1 MINTTAHASRRK
13 PWPAALGALALFPP
27 FFGLFPRS
35 CEPPDGGHGGEQSA
49 GEGGDTNTAG
59 QSTGGSNGGAS
70 DAGASGA
77 AGAGETP
84 DLVTEPLLGC
94 VQGVSGKLTP
104 GRFEAV
110 LPYFDLPSPDYPW
123 LTDWSGD
130 GQTAVGAYTNAPFD
144 NTQGAFFISW
154 HSDHGYELEAK
165 AAIDLTQFSEVPTA
179 LVNCDA
185 SVQVQRMGEGS
196 VYATNGIGVAASDN
210 PGKFHDYLTLS
221 EDGSS
226 LTFLTGIRDQVRP
239 WAEWHSTRGEV
250 QSLLLDPVQ
259 SLSSDGLTAFGTS
272 SCFTQTCEY
281 PKTFRWRPLEG
292 GEDVT
297 TTAPT
302 PYVAADGET
311 IVFDYNATH
320 IGVWRNGAVD
330 TIDCVDPCHV
340 VAWSSRGQVLLVNQS
355 DDFAIWTAPHGF
367 RRLSTLLN
375 IPADWVIVPT
385 GLSLDGWTVT
395 GQASSAEDP
404 SAYFRAT
411 LRADAF
417 Q

>member
-1 MINTTAHASRRK
+1 MLNTTSHSELSRKR
-13 PWPAALGALALFPP
+13 WPLAFGALGLFPP
-27 FFGLFPRS
+27 FFGLLPRS
-35 CEPPDGGHGGEQSA
+35 CEPHDGGTDGGHGGEQSA
-49 GEGGDTNTAG
+49 GA
-59 QSTGGSNGGAS
+59 GGANT
-70 DAGASGA
+70 SGE
-77 AGAGETP
+77 AGAGGDGQTP
-84 DLVTEPLLGC
+84 DRVTEPLLGC

-104 GRFEAV
+104 GRFEAL

-130 GQTAVGAYTNAPFD
+130 GQTAVGVYTNAPFD

-154 HSDHGYELEAK
+154 QSGRGYAVAAK
-165 AAIDLTQFSEVPTA
+165 VAIDLTAFSEPPTS

-185 SVQVQRMGEGS
+185 SVQVQRLGEGS
-196 VYATNGIGVAASDN
+196 VYATNGIGVTASDN
-210 PGKFHDYLTLS
+210 PGRFHDYLTLS
-221 EDGSS
+221 EDGST

-259 SLSSDGLTAFGTS
+259 SLSWDGLTAFGTS

-311 IVFDYNATH
+311 IVFDYDATH
-320 IGVWRNGAVD
+320 LGVWRAGTVQ
-330 TIDCVDPCHV
+330 TIDCVDDCRA
-340 VAWSSRGQVLLVNQS
+340 VAWSARGQVLLVNLS
-355 DDFAIWTAPHGF
+355 DDFAIWTEPHGL
-367 RRLSTLLN
+367 RRLSTLLT
-375 IPADWVIVPT
+375 IPEGWAIVPT

-395 GQASSAEDP
+395 GRASSAETP
-404 SAYFRAT
+404 FAYFRAT